1 MKLTIFLQIQKC
13 HCVRCNMLS
22 FQYCHFNDNLLMY
35 RWIEHEDGSED
46 VAEDED
52 TPCGTLPPAKASM
65 CTICGMCTLY
75 MCVYNTCVRKCVQYK
90 YTIHAYKMSNSST
103 VQGKHPQ
110 SSAPVLNIFG
120 QHFISIFTSLCLF
133 EEHSS
138 QKLLNK
144 FSWKLRICM
153 ILTHLTNAQP
163 RNLYIS

>member
-1 MKLTIFLQIQKC
+1 
-13 HCVRCNMLS
+13 
-22 FQYCHFNDNLLMY
+22 MY

-75 MCVYNTCVRKCVQYK
+75 MYVYNTCVRICVQYK
-90 YTIHAYKMSNSST
+90 YTIHVYNMSNSST

-153 ILTHLTNAQP
+153 ILTHLTNALFTTKESVHIIDSP
-163 RNLYIS
+163 KFSIENLMKQILSDNWHRIPKR